1 MDRSAT
7 RVAWARSRR
16 ARIAIA
22 AFSVLA
28 IVVTLL
34 YPSTAQALNP
44 GEFDGSTVYLINAE
58 TGRFLDADRSGAVR
72 QSLLP
77 KQDDQWVMS
86 EISDGRFNLF
96 NVEKKRYLDAD
107 GRRRHYDVNLSSNNR
122 DADTQWDLVAR
133 DDGTWSLASVEYRG
147 GWLDADGRRSH
158 YNVNLTANG
167 EDIDARWHIVQAN
180 VTQEQLRD
188 SVVLIGNA
196 ATGRFLSTDGHTVAD
211 TVAPTTNDYWLIDVV
226 DGQYTLRSVANDQL
240 LRGANGDVDLKGQG
254 NDDTR
259 WTIQQGD
266 GGRYSIANV
275 GQGLALDGD
284 RAYQGYGVD
293 LTANIQD
300 LDAMW
305 NIFIVERDAG
315 CTTGDLV
322 SIDQALLCVSA
333 EDMLT
338 HLAALQSIADQN
350 GGVRA
355 SGTPGFDQSADY
367 VASALQA
374 AGLVVERQVFDFRLY
389 IENAASVSADGV
401 SIVTQTMGFSGSGDV
416 TSGNIVPINLDLGLG
431 NNSTSGCDPQ
441 DFAAVDLSG
450 PNDIALI
457 QRGAC
462 DFGPKA
468 ANAQLAGAEAVII
481 FNQGDTSA
489 PDRQGLIIGTLG
501 DSNGFISI
509 PVLDIGYDDGVALL
523 TASVV
528 DVAADTAV
536 DTGTTENIIADLP
549 GANPSNVVMAGA
561 HLDSVLAGPGI
572 QDNGTGATAL
582 LAVAETL
589 AASENYVPQNTLRFA
604 FWGAEEFGL
613 IGSFE
618 YVFNPVFG
626 LSPPEVASISS
637 YLNFDMIGS
646 PNYVFGIYDADQST
660 FPAMG
665 PLPPGSAEIED
676 IFEAYFSL
684 SDLPYDGTEFN
695 GRSDYQAFILAG
707 IPAGGLFTGAEGI
720 KTPPQVAL
728 WGGTAGEQY
737 DACYHLA
744 CDVFDNV
751 SYRAIDVNVDAIMYA
766 IFNLAGSTE
775 SVNGVPGITVQGT
788 TPDQV
793 VLDGAKNSFVFGG
806 GGFAPHYHNHDAPTS

>member
-355 SGTPGFDQSADY
+355 SGTPGFDQSGD
-367 VASALQA
+367 QA
-374 AGLVVERQVFDFRLY
+374 
-389 IENAASVSADGV
+389 
-401 SIVTQTMGFSGSGDV
+401 T
-416 TSGNIVPINLDLGLG
+416 
-431 NNSTSGCDPQ
+431 
-441 DFAAVDLSG
+441 
-450 PNDIALI
+450 
-457 QRGAC
+457 
-462 DFGPKA
+462 
-468 ANAQLAGAEAVII
+468 
-481 FNQGDTSA
+481 
-489 PDRQGLIIGTLG
+489 
-501 DSNGFISI
+501 
-509 PVLDIGYDDGVALL
+509 
-523 TASVV
+523 
-528 DVAADTAV
+528 
-536 DTGTTENIIADLP
+536 
-549 GANPSNVVMAGA
+549 
-561 HLDSVLAGPGI
+561 
-572 QDNGTGATAL
+572 
-582 LAVAETL
+582 
-589 AASENYVPQNTLRFA
+589 
-604 FWGAEEFGL
+604 
-613 IGSFE
+613 
-618 YVFNPVFG
+618 
-626 LSPPEVASISS
+626 
-637 YLNFDMIGS
+637 
-646 PNYVFGIYDADQST
+646 
-660 FPAMG
+660 
-665 PLPPGSAEIED
+665 
-676 IFEAYFSL
+676 
-684 SDLPYDGTEFN
+684 
-695 GRSDYQAFILAG
+695 
-707 IPAGGLFTGAEGI
+707 
-720 KTPPQVAL
+720 
-728 WGGTAGEQY
+728 
-737 DACYHLA
+737 
-744 CDVFDNV
+744 
-751 SYRAIDVNVDAIMYA
+751 
-766 IFNLAGSTE
+766 
-775 SVNGVPGITVQGT
+775 
-788 TPDQV
+788 
-793 VLDGAKNSFVFGG
+793 
-806 GGFAPHYHNHDAPTS
+806 